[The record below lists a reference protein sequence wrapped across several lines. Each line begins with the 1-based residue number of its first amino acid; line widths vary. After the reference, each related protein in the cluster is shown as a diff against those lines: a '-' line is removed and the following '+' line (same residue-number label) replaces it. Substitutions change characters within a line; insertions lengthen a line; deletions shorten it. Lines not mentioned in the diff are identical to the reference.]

1 MEWEEFEMER
11 WQSEWENQV
20 RYNLSESG
28 VHPIQLKALIS
39 EDMLPDLLNQR
50 LGYIQTNGS
59 EELRSRIAL
68 MYPGAG
74 IDNILVTTGSSE
86 ANLIVILAMLNRGD
100 EVALM
105 LPNYMQIWGV
115 ARGLGVEVKPFWL
128 QEGDKWQLDLQGLK
142 ELVTPRTKMI
152 IICSPNNPTG
162 AVLAGDELDEI
173 CRIAD
178 KVGAWVLADE
188 VYRGAEVEGEISP
201 GLWGRY
207 KRTLI
212 TCGFSKAYGLPG
224 LRIGWIVGPADVIAK
239 CWSYHDYTSICAS
252 TISDTLASIALSL
265 PQRKK
270 ILERARGIV
279 RGNLPVLKDL
289 IAGHADSLSLT
300 EPRAG
305 AIAFVKYR
313 LKINSTELAQ
323 RLLKEKSVLIVPGDH
338 FGMDG
343 YMRIGYGPE
352 KEYLTA
358 GLSLIHQLINE
369 IKGKVTSKV
378 HYEANGNI

>member
-11 WQSEWENQV
+11 WQSEWEYRV
-20 RYNLSESG
+20 KYNLSESG
-28 VHPIQLKALIS
+28 VHPMQLKELIS

-74 IDNILVTTGSSE
+74 IDNILVTNGSSE
-86 ANLIVILAMLNRGD
+86 ANLVVILAMLNRGD
-100 EVALM
+100 VVALM

-115 ARGLGVEVKPFWL
+115 ARGLGIEVKPFWL
-128 QEGDKWQLDLQGLK
+128 QGGDRWGLDLQALK
-142 ELVTPRTKMI
+142 KVVTPRTKMI
-152 IICSPNNPTG
+152 IICNPNNPTG
-162 AVLAGDELDEI
+162 AVLADDELNEI

-178 KVGAWVLADE
+178 KVGAWVMADE
-188 VYRGAEVEGEISP
+188 VYRGAEVEGESSP

-207 KRTLI
+207 ERSLI
-212 TCGFSKAYGLPG
+212 TCGLSKAYGLPG
-224 LRIGWIVGPADVIAK
+224 LRIGWIVGPTDAIAK
-239 CWSYHDYTSICAS
+239 CWSYHDYTTICAS
-252 TISDTLASIALSL
+252 TISDMLARIALIPS
-265 PQRKK
+265 QREK
-270 ILERARGIV
+270 ILERARGII
-279 RGNLPVLKDL
+279 RNNLKILKDW
-289 IAGHADSLSLT
+289 IAGHVDTLSLI
-300 EPRAG
+300 EPKAG
-305 AIAFVKYR
+305 AIAFLKYR

-352 KEYLTA
+352 KGYLTT

-369 IKGKVTSKV
+369 I
-378 HYEANGNI
+378 E